1 MIERSHS
8 GPIYDGTTFSLIARI
23 TFNELMSLDVDLL
36 LVTSWRKEDGHV
48 LQDDMEVVVSN
59 GGGHSSYLVYSP
71 IHTNDS
77 GRVIVTVA
85 VSTQSESLQMY
96 IYPVITTSSEIINVQ
111 GQNLM
116 NDYVII

>member
-1 MIERSHS
+1 MVERSRS
-8 GPIYDGTTFSLIARI
+8 GPIYDGTTFTLIARI
-23 TFNELMSLDVDLL
+23 TFNESMPLDVDLV

-77 GRVIVTVA
+77 GRVIVTVTA
-85 VSTQSESLQMY
+85 CQCTE
-96 IYPVITTSSEIINVQ
+96 
-111 GQNLM
+111 
-116 NDYVII
+116 